1 MSKSVVIRSMGACL
15 PERRLSNDEVA
26 SQLHVDTTDEWI
38 RSHTGIGW
46 RHIAAAG
53 QTASDLGAAAAREA
67 MQRAGA
73 DPASI
78 DLIVLS
84 TTTPDFIGCPS
95 TACLVQD
102 KIGAVN
108 AMAFDITAACS
119 GYVYGMTIA
128 KSMML
133 NGLARRA
140 LVVSSEVLT
149 RFTDWTDRNT
159 CVLFGDGAGAT
170 LLETADDGTGRGI
183 LNTRLRADGS
193 GWEYIVTRDGGA
205 AHPYTRADMAR
216 RSPPAIEM
224 KGKKVYAFAVKAMPE
239 MIQGLV
245 EEAGITLDEVKWIV
259 PHQANGRIIQAAAS
273 QMRIPETRFFMNL
286 EQRANTSSA
295 SVPIALYDLEAQGG
309 LKPGDLVLIVGFGGG
324 LTHAGALIR
333 W

>member
-1 MSKSVVIRSMGACL
+1 MSKSVVVRSMGASL
-15 PERRLSNDEVA
+15 PERRLSNDELA
-26 SQLHVDTTDEWI
+26 SQMHVDTSDEWI

-46 RHIAAAG
+46 RHIAAPG
-53 QTASDLGAAAAREA
+53 QTASDLGAAAAQEA
-67 MQRAGA
+67 LQRAGA
-73 DPASI
+73 DPASV

-95 TACLVQD
+95 TACLVQQ

-119 GYVYGMTIA
+119 GYVYGLAVA

-133 NGLARRA
+133 SGLARRA
-140 LVVSSEVLT
+140 LVVSAEVLT
-149 RFTDWTDRNT
+149 RFTDWSDRNT
-159 CVLFGDGAGAT
+159 CVLFGDGAGAS
-170 LLETADDGTGRGI
+170 LLDLAEDMERGI

-193 GWEYIVTRDGGA
+193 GWEYIVTRDGGCTN
-205 AHPYTRADMAR
+205 PYTRDDMAR
-216 RSPPAIEM
+216 RAPPVIEM
-224 KGKKVYAFAVKAMPE
+224 KGKKVYAFAVKALPE

-245 EEAGITLDEVKWIV
+245 EEAGITLEDVKWIV
-259 PHQANGRIIQAAAS
+259 PHQANGRIIQAAAN

-295 SVPIALYDLEAQGG
+295 SIPIALSDLEAQGG
-309 LKPGDLVLIVGFGGG
+309 LKAGDLVVIVGFGGG
-324 LTHAGALIR
+324 LTHGAALIR

>member
-1 MSKSVVIRSMGACL
+1 MSKSVVVRSMGASL
-15 PERRLSNDEVA
+15 PERRLSNDELA
-26 SQLHVDTTDEWI
+26 SQMHVDTSDEWI

-46 RHIAAAG
+46 RHIAAPG

-67 MQRAGA
+67 LRRAGA

-95 TACLVQD
+95 TACLVQQ

-119 GYVYGMTIA
+119 GYVYGLTVA

-133 NGLARRA
+133 SGLARRA
-140 LVVSSEVLT
+140 LVVSAEVLT
-149 RFTDWTDRNT
+149 RFTDWSDRNT
-159 CVLFGDGAGAT
+159 CVLFGDGAGAS
-170 LLETADDGTGRGI
+170 LLELAEDTERGI
-183 LNTRLRADGS
+183 LNTRLRADGG
-193 GWEYIVTRDGGA
+193 GWEYIVTRDGGC
-205 AHPYTRADMAR
+205 AHPYTRDDMAR
-216 RSPPAIEM
+216 RSPPVIEM
-224 KGKKVYAFAVKAMPE
+224 KGKKVYAFAVKALPE

-245 EEAGITLDEVKWIV
+245 EEAGITLEDVKWIV

-273 QMRIPETRFFMNL
+273 QMRIPESRFFMNL

-295 SVPIALYDLEAQGG
+295 SIPIALYELEAQGG
-309 LKPGDLVLIVGFGGG
+309 LQPGDLVLIVGFGSG

>member
-1 MSKSVVIRSMGACL
+1 MSKSVVVRSMGACL
-15 PERRLSNDEVA
+15 PERRLSNDDLA
-26 SQLHVDTTDEWI
+26 SQMHVDTTDEWI

-46 RHIAAAG
+46 RHLAAPG
-53 QTASDLGAAAAREA
+53 QTASELGAAAAREA

-73 DPASI
+73 DPASV

-95 TACLVQD
+95 TACLVQN
-102 KIGAVN
+102 KIGASN
-108 AMAFDITAACS
+108 AMAFDIAAACS

-140 LVVSSEVLT
+140 LVVSAEVLSC
-149 RFTDWTDRNT
+149 FTDWADRNT

-170 LLETADDGTGRGI
+170 LLELDGDTDRGI

-193 GWEYIVTRDGGA
+193 GWEYIVTRDGGG
-205 AHPYTRADMAR
+205 AHPYTRGDMAR
-216 RSPPAIEM
+216 RAPPAIEM
-224 KGKKVYAFAVKAMPE
+224 KGKKVYAFAVKALPE

-245 EEAGITLDEVKWIV
+245 EEAGITLDDVKWIV

-295 SVPIALYDLEAQGG
+295 SIPIALYELEAQGG
-309 LKPGDLVLIVGFGGG
+309 LVPGDLVLIVGFGSG

>member
-1 MSKSVVIRSMGACL
+1 MSKSVVVRSMGACL
-15 PERRLSNDEVA
+15 PERRLSNDELA
-26 SQLHVDTTDEWI
+26 SQMHVDTTDEWI

-46 RHIAAAG
+46 RHLAAPG
-53 QTASDLGAAAAREA
+53 QTASDLAAAAAREA

-78 DLIVLS
+78 ELIVLS

-95 TACLVQD
+95 TACLVQN
-102 KIGAVN
+102 KIGASN
-108 AMAFDITAACS
+108 AMAFDIAAACS

-140 LVVSSEVLT
+140 LVVSSEVLSC
-149 RFTDWTDRNT
+149 FTDWTDRNT

-170 LLETADDGTGRGI
+170 LLELDSGTDRGI

-193 GWEYIVTRDGGA
+193 GWEYIVTRDGGG
-205 AHPYTRADMAR
+205 AHPYSRGDMAR
-216 RSPPAIEM
+216 RAPPAIEM
-224 KGKKVYAFAVKAMPE
+224 KGKKVYAFAVKALPE

-245 EEAGITLDEVKWIV
+245 EEAGITLDDVKWIV

-273 QMRIPETRFFMNL
+273 QMGIPETRFFMNL

-295 SVPIALYDLEAQGG
+295 SVPIALYELEAQGG
-309 LKPGDLVLIVGFGGG
+309 LAPGDLVLIVGFGSG